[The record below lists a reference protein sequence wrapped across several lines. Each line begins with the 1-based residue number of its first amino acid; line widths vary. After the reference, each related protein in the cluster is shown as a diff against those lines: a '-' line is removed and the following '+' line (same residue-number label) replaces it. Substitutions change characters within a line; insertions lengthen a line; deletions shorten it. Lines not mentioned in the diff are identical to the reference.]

1 MKEILKYLRQ
11 LNSLSQEEIAGH
23 LNISRQSYIKYE
35 NGTVIPSDKIV
46 SRLAQIY
53 GVTEEF
59 LRANRVP
66 KPNSISSYAETKHA
80 EYKISSEDSQSAL
93 QVAEPSIEYG
103 TSPRKIFE
111 GVFDGRDTVKILDS
125 LDKYD
130 FREGQRFKLY
140 IENEEEEEKRR
151 EDAWETIMSFR
162 GTLPADFDYKKELLE
177 ALNEKYGITD

>member
-35 NGTVIPSDKIV
+35 NGSVVPNDKLV

-66 KPNSISSYAETKHA
+66 KPDSISSYAETKPA
-80 EYKISSEDSQSAL
+80 EYKIPTEEDASRSSFEI
-93 QVAEPSIEYG
+93 AEPSIEYG

-130 FREGQRFKLY
+130 FR
-140 IENEEEEEKRR
+140 KR
-151 EDAWETIMSFR
+151 
-162 GTLPADFDYKKELLE
+162 Y
-177 ALNEKYGITD
+177 LNY

>member
-23 LNISRQSYIKYE
+23 LNISRQSYINYE

-93 QVAEPSIEYG
+93 QVAEPSI
-103 TSPRKIFE
+103 
-111 GVFDGRDTVKILDS
+111 
-125 LDKYD
+125 
-130 FREGQRFKLY
+130 
-140 IENEEEEEKRR
+140 
-151 EDAWETIMSFR
+151 
-162 GTLPADFDYKKELLE
+162 
-177 ALNEKYGITD
+177 